1 MTDYTNATVEPE
13 DDGSPIAARNWPDL
27 QPEVYQGVCGQ
38 IVNAIMPHTEADP
51 AAVTASLL
59 AAVGCMAGRSPH
71 ALAGNDQHPARIW
84 PLICGPTADGA
95 KGTSWSAVR
104 PVIAATDS
112 FFLPEHLEGG
122 IVSGEGVIELVRD
135 HTGEDPDDKNFDEG
149 VPDKRLLIVE
159 PEFASVLAKGARQG
173 SSLMQILRE
182 AWDGS
187 TLRSAARKSNKL
199 RATDPHITV
208 IGHVTPGEFRSKLTS
223 GEVDG
228 GTVNRLLMVLSRRS
242 KELPDGGNLP
252 DDVRDR
258 GARLIAD
265 ALKAARNRVAPMQRT
280 ADATE
285 LWREKYPRLVA
296 SKPDGWFASATA
308 RAQAQVLRLSV
319 AYAVLDSSAVIN
331 TDHLTGA
338 LAMWD
343 YAEASA
349 RVLFAEV
356 GYEAR
361 RDDAQKILTFI
372 GAHTRVTRSELCDQ
386 LFQKHKKAHEVD
398 ALLGPLIDAG
408 QVAQETVATGGRPK
422 TFYTLRG
429 KREKRV
435 KPVTSEDTED
445 FSHLSRNPAGKVPPG
460 KAHVNGHNPLTP
472 LIPQCEPPET
482 GQRAPVATSPPPPG
496 GITDSMPG
504 MTPAVERALA
514 AAAARNGLRFESYA
528 PCFCCDKPVVSKHRD
543 KQGRYVH
550 PECEQQHGDDAA

>member
-1 MTDYTNATVEPE
+1 MTDYTNATVEPG

-27 QPEVYQGVCGQ
+27 QPDVYQGVCGQ

-104 PVIAATDS
+104 PVIAAAAP

-135 HTGEDPDDKNFDEG
+135 QTGDDPDDKNFDEG

-208 IGHVTPGEFRSKLTS
+208 IGHVTPGEFRAKLTA

-258 GARLIAD
+258 CAGLIAE
-265 ALKAARNRVAPMQRT
+265 ALKAARNCMAPMQRT
-280 ADATE
+280 ADAPNCGARNTPAW
-285 LWREKYPRLVA
+285 LHLSQTGGSRQRPHARRPK
-296 SKPDGWFASATA
+296 SFACQLPTRSATA
-308 RAQAQVLRLSV
+308 PR
-319 AYAVLDSSAVIN
+319 
-331 TDHLTGA
+331 
-338 LAMWD
+338 
-343 YAEASA
+343 
-349 RVLFAEV
+349 
-356 GYEAR
+356 
-361 RDDAQKILTFI
+361 
-372 GAHTRVTRSELCDQ
+372 
-386 LFQKHKKAHEVD
+386 
-398 ALLGPLIDAG
+398 
-408 QVAQETVATGGRPK
+408 
-422 TFYTLRG
+422 
-429 KREKRV
+429 
-435 KPVTSEDTED
+435 
-445 FSHLSRNPAGKVPPG
+445 
-460 KAHVNGHNPLTP
+460 
-472 LIPQCEPPET
+472 
-482 GQRAPVATSPPPPG
+482 
-496 GITDSMPG
+496 
-504 MTPAVERALA
+504 
-514 AAAARNGLRFESYA
+514 
-528 PCFCCDKPVVSKHRD
+528 
-543 KQGRYVH
+543 
-550 PECEQQHGDDAA
+550 